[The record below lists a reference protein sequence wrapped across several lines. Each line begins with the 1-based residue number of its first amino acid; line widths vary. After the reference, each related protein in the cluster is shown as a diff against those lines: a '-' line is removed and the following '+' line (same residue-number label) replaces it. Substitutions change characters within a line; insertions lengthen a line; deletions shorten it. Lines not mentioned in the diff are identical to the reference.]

1 VAQPKYIC
9 ARGSPST
16 RVDSQS
22 LSRLDFDMHDYD
34 LVARSSAALLMPSIT
49 ADRQVQISSCTTAMP
64 TGAGCAELAAVSVEI
79 DAECCCNTKQ
89 MVVCVNILGVVV
101 CILVPE
107 ATRPDPIAEITQA
120 IIVPSTLCVHTG
132 HLLPVAPR

>member
-1 VAQPKYIC
+1 
-9 ARGSPST
+9 
-16 RVDSQS
+16 
-22 LSRLDFDMHDYD
+22 MHDYD

-89 MVVCVNILGVVV
+89 MVLDTKMFV
-101 CILVPE
+101 
-107 ATRPDPIAEITQA
+107 RITY
-120 IIVPSTLCVHTG
+120 CEW
-132 HLLPVAPR
+132 LPTSLQGN